1 MAIFLAH
8 MAAQLSPAQRVESM
22 CGQFREQAQSIAQ
35 EKLAEAENIAEQYY
49 NQQISNTTTN
59 LKEETDRQ
67 EKEIEVNRQIQHAKI
82 TNNAKLEILKAQ
94 KKALNEA
101 LEEAKNKLNEFSKG
115 PDYPPVLAKLIA
127 EGLLILKEK
136 RVRLTVRKADVQICN
151 DVIPQALELVK
162 KVDPELDVKIVIDD
176 ERYLPAD
183 PHCAGGVVFTCH
195 KGKIRLS
202 NILNERL
209 KLAYDGIL
217 PQIRNIV
224 LD

>member
-1 MAIFLAH
+1 MSAPIPA
-8 MAAQLSPAQRVESM
+8 AQRVEQMRSM
-22 CGQFREQAQSIAQ
+22 FHEQAKALAQ
-35 EKLAEAENIAEQYY
+35 EKQAEAENIAEQYY
-49 NQQISNTTTN
+49 QQQITNTTKN
-59 LKEETDRQ
+59 LETEAERQ
-67 EKEIEVNRQIQHAKI
+67 EKEIEVNRQIQNAKI

-101 LEEAKNKLNEFSKG
+101 LEDAKNKLNEFSKG

-127 EGLLILKEK
+127 EGLVILKEP
-136 RVRLTVRKADVQICN
+136 RVRLTVRKADVQICQQ
-151 DVIPQALELVK
+151 VIPQALDLAK
-162 KVDPELDVKIVIDD
+162 QADPNLDVKIVIDE

-217 PQIRNIV
+217 PQIREIV
-224 LD
+224 LH

>member
-1 MAIFLAH
+1 MST
-8 MAAQLSPAQRVESM
+8 SPAQRVEQM
-22 CGQFREQAQSIAQ
+22 CAMFKEQAESRAM
-35 EKLAEAENIAEQYY
+35 EKQAEAAEIADHYY
-49 NQQISNTTTN
+49 DQQISQTTTN
-59 LKEETDRQ
+59 LQQEAERQ

-82 TNNAKLEILKAQ
+82 TNSAKLEILKAQ

-127 EGLLILKEK
+127 EGLLILKES
-136 RVRLTVRKADVQICN
+136 RVRLTVRKSDVEICN
-151 DVIPQALELVK
+151 NVIPQALEMVK
-162 KVDPELDVKIVIDD
+162 EKEPELNIKVVVDD

-217 PQIRNIV
+217 PRIRQTV
-224 LD
+224 MD